1 MSLFTLKIKWLTLIV
16 TLFILGCA
24 SNQGIAPTSQ
34 PLSVN
39 QINVGQTLSSS
50 SSITTVLPQ
59 HNWWNVY
66 NDPQLNQLIAEA
78 MQDSQIIKS
87 VSHRITLAKEVTELY
102 QSQRQPNIDLNATA
116 YREHFTALQFIP
128 PPWGGYTYWNNNIFA
143 SLSYNLDLWG
153 RRKDQWLASVDEAQ
167 AVELDGQEIR
177 IELENAIIKLYIEL
191 AATYQLK
198 DIAQQQLDD
207 SQERITLEK
216 RRQQAGISTT
226 ASVNLH
232 ESSLP
237 LLSAKINALE
247 QHIQLLNNELSALM
261 GKGPGESQRIQR
273 PHLTLTSTIG
283 LPKDLPLHLIA
294 KRPDIRAAR
303 SRINAMEKKIN
314 VAQTAFYPDINLS
327 TFVGFEAIG
336 FNQLLSHQGLMTG
349 VGPAI
354 SLPIFDGGMR
364 RANLSIATTEYD
376 LSVDQ
381 YNNRIIDAL
390 KEVANAITTLKSS
403 LQQQLEI
410 DEALNKSNSSVLYA
424 TESYQAGLSDY
435 QSVLNHN
442 ETYLNTKENL
452 IKINKERLS
461 AYAELMR
468 ALGGGI

>member
-1 MSLFTLKIKWLTLIV
+1 MNFFIAKVRHLTIIFS
-16 TLFILGCA
+16 LFILGCA
-24 SNQGIAPTSQ
+24 SNQGIVPSTQ
-34 PLSVN
+34 PLSIN
-39 QINVGQTLSSS
+39 QINVGHTLSTPV
-50 SSITTVLPQ
+50 TTTWPQ
-59 HNWWNVY
+59 HNWWNIY
-66 NDPQLNQLIAEA
+66 KDPQLNQLIAEA
-78 MQDSQIIKS
+78 IQDSQIIKS
-87 VSHRITLAKEVTELY
+87 INHRLALARGVTELY
-102 QSQRQPNIDLNATA
+102 QSQRQPNVDINSTA
-116 YREHFTALQFIP
+116 MREHFTELQFIP

-153 RRKDQWLASVDEAQ
+153 QRKDQWLASVDEAQ

-191 AATYQLK
+191 AATYQLT

-216 RRQQAGISTT
+216 QRQQAGISTT

-237 LLSAKINALE
+237 LLRAKITTLE
-247 QHIQLLNNELSALM
+247 QHSQLLKYEISALM

-273 PHLTLTSTIG
+273 PHLTLNSAIG
-283 LPKDLPLHLIA
+283 LPQDLPLHLIA

-303 SRINAMEKKIN
+303 SRINSMEKKIH
-314 VAQTAFYPDINLS
+314 VAQAAFYPDVNLS
-327 TFVGFEAIG
+327 TFLGFEAIG

-349 VGPAI
+349 IGPAV

-381 YNNRIIDAL
+381 YNNRIINAL
-390 KEVANAITTLKSS
+390 KEVANAITTLKSTI
-403 LQQQLEI
+403 QQQQDI
-410 DEALNKSNSSVLYA
+410 DEALNKSHTSVLYA
-424 TESYQAGLSDY
+424 NESYQAGLTDY
-435 QSVLNHN
+435 QSVLTHN
-442 ETYLNTKENL
+442 ETYLNTKESL
-452 IKINKERLS
+452 INIEKERLD